1 MISTKLSLRTILKI
15 LAGYT
20 LAFGVFELLTVIP
33 WMNPYQTT
41 NWLVSAI
48 PLMYSIPL
56 IVFAAMVLF
65 RIRSGAGITVLS
77 ILAGYT
83 LLLFLFVLIEILIP
97 PLDWY
102 RIVVCL
108 LDLPVLAL
116 AGLVLFALKRGTI
129 MNSWRR
135 D

>member
-1 MISTKLSLRTILKI
+1 MKPSMRTILKI

-41 NWLVSAI
+41 NWLGTAI
-48 PLMYSIPL
+48 PLIYSIPL
-56 IVFAAMVLF
+56 IVFATMVLF
-65 RIRSGAGITVLS
+65 RIRSGTAKKVLYV
-77 ILAGYT
+77 LAGYT
-83 LLLFLFVLIEILIP
+83 LLLFLFVLIEMLIP

-102 RIVVCL
+102 RIVVFL
-108 LDLPVLAL
+108 FDLPVLAL

-129 MNSWRR
+129 MNS
-135 D
+135 

>member
-1 MISTKLSLRTILKI
+1 MISMKPSMRTILKI

-41 NWLVSAI
+41 NWLGTAI
-48 PLMYSIPL
+48 PLIYSIPL
-56 IVFAAMVLF
+56 IVFATMVLF
-65 RIRSGAGITVLS
+65 RIRSGTAKKVLYV
-77 ILAGYT
+77 LAGYT
-83 LLLFLFVLIEILIP
+83 LLLFLFVLIEMLIP

-102 RIVVCL
+102 RIVVFL
-108 LDLPVLAL
+108 FDLPVLAL

-129 MNSWRR
+129 MNS
-135 D
+135 